1 MTTPSGMPP
10 QAQMMQLVN
19 GTLISRALG
28 VVAELGIA
36 DHVADGPRLTAELAE
51 ATRSNRDALFRA
63 RAVAG
68 LNHSVRTGEPSL
80 GRDQPNTDVFEILAA
95 DPVAQATCAGRRLER
110 IIPTRSAINLVEAV
124 PV

>member
-19 GTLISRALG
+19 GTLVSRALG

-63 RAVAG
+63 RAG
-68 LNHSVRTGEPSL
+68 LKHSVRTGEPSL